1 MSQPAAH
8 LRGLIIASALAAFS
22 GAVSAWEA
30 SIERGILTCS
40 LAPGTAPSTSTDQ
53 VGEGRDIECQ
63 FRAGSSAPD
72 ETYVGTLQFVGK
84 AKQVFEK
91 GAIILVAKAPTSVK
105 VVPGLLHQKY
115 AAGGRSESG
124 SAVGSQVPLVG
135 EHDASIALHPL
146 VQTFDQ
152 PTMALGQPS
161 GGTILIMELQL
172 KSAPA

>member
-1 MSQPAAH
+1 
-8 LRGLIIASALAAFS
+8 
-22 GAVSAWEA
+22 
-30 SIERGILTCS
+30 
-40 LAPGTAPSTSTDQ
+40 
-53 VGEGRDIECQ
+53 
-63 FRAGSSAPD
+63 
-72 ETYVGTLQFVGK
+72 VGTLQFVGK

-91 GAIILVAKAPTSVK
+91 GAIILVAKAPTSLK

-161 GGTILIMELQL
+161 GGMIPNHELQL
-172 KSAPA
+172 KSAPACSVSAVAGLTVANMFHQLTIRFPNPGVAPRTQ